1 MTVEQKQKDMLETP
15 IPKLIPKLAVP
26 TIISM
31 LITSFYNMVD
41 TFFVGMLDDPS
52 ATGAVGV
59 VFSYMAILQALSF
72 MIGHGSGNFISR
84 KLGQGDKEAA
94 GIMASCSF
102 FYALIVGAILMVSGL
117 IFLKPLCIFLGST
130 DTILPYAMDYLR
142 YILLASP
149 YMAAAFVLNNQLRF
163 QGSATYAMVGIV
175 VGAVLNIALDP
186 LLMFVFDMGVSGAA
200 IATAVSQLISL
211 GLLFAGTRR
220 GGNLKISFKN
230 LKVKFWIFKEI
241 LRGGIPSLFRQ
252 GLASISAICLNTVA
266 GGLGGDEAIAGM
278 SIVSRVMMF
287 ANSAM
292 IGFGQGMQPVSG
304 FNYGAG
310 KYNRVREAFW
320 FCVKWAAIFLAF
332 IGVAGFVFAPTIA
345 SWFQRDEKVIAV
357 AAWALRFQCVTFVL
371 NSWIV
376 PANMMLQSVGK
387 AFGASLLAASRNGIL
402 FLPPL
407 YLLTW
412 IFGITGLQLAQPVA
426 DACSFLLSIPF
437 IISFFKEIK
446 GKSSDTKEKQM
457 N

>member
-1 MTVEQKQKDMLETP
+1 MTAEQKQKDMLETP
-15 IPKLIPKLAVP
+15 IARLIPKLAVP

-31 LITSFYNMVD
+31 LITSFYNMAD
-41 TFFVGMLDDPS
+41 TFFVGMLNDPS

-72 MIGHGSGNFISR
+72 MIGHGGGNFISR

-94 GIMASCSF
+94 GVMASCSF
-102 FYALIVGAILMVSGL
+102 FYALIVGGLLTVGGL
-117 IFLKPLCIFLGST
+117 IFLRPISLFLGST
-130 DTILPYAMDYLR
+130 ETILPYTMDYLR

-149 YMAAAFVLNNQLRF
+149 YMAASFVLNNQLRF

-175 VGAVLNIALDP
+175 TGAVLNIALDP
-186 LLMFVFDMGVSGAA
+186 LLMFVFDLGISGAA
-200 IATAVSQLISL
+200 IATGISQLVSF
-211 GLLFAGTRR
+211 GLLFVGTLR

-230 LKVKFWIFKEI
+230 FKVKFWIFKEI

-304 FNYGAG
+304 FNFGAK
-310 KYNRVREAFW
+310 KYDRVKEAFW
-320 FCVKWAAIFLAF
+320 FCVKWAAIFLAV
-332 IGVAGFVFAPTIA
+332 IGVVGFIFAPTIA
-345 SWFQRDEKVIAV
+345 SWFQRDEKVISV
-357 AAWALRFQCVTFVL
+357 ATWALRFQCATFVL
-371 NSWIV
+371 NCWIV

-407 YLLTW
+407 YLLSW
-412 IFGITGLQLAQPVA
+412 LWGITGLQLAQPVA
-426 DACSFLLSIPF
+426 DVASFLLSIPF
-437 IISFFKEIK
+437 VITFFKEIK
-446 GKSSDTKEKQM
+446 QLHTKP
-457 N
+457 